1 MGADKNTLRFRNFPH
16 AQVRYKNKT
25 LLIINHLQKE
35 PWFLHFSEKLRIQTD
50 FRRNS
55 GQNGLISA
63 SLVCFLHTGRNIVK
77 AFESTSFTK

>member
-35 PWFLHFSEKLRIQTD
+35 PWFLHFSEKLRKESD
-50 FRRNS
+50 FRQNP
-55 GQNGLISA
+55 GQNGLISE
-63 SLVCFLHTGRNIVK
+63 SCVCFLHTGRNVVK
-77 AFESTSFTK
+77 AFEQKSFTK